1 MNSFA
6 NIMAVASGFF
16 LMAYK
21 GPPANLLMTS
31 IAINLALA
39 PMTGVIAMRRRRSV
53 LLWTLVGLA
62 LGAWALIAILLLPT
76 NAAVPPPPPTK
87 YPPTSDAA

>member
-16 LMAYK
+16 LMGYK
-21 GPPANLLMTS
+21 GPAANLLMTS
-31 IAINLALA
+31 IVINLALA
-39 PMTGVIAMRRRRSV
+39 PMTGVIAMRRHRTV
-53 LLWTLVGLA
+53 LLWTLIGLA
-62 LGAWALIAILLLPT
+62 LGAWALVAILILPSYVE
-76 NAAVPPPPPTK
+76 APPPTK

>member
-31 IAINLALA
+31 IVINLALA
-39 PMTGVIAMRRRRSV
+39 PMTGVIAMRRHRSV
-53 LLWTLVGLA
+53 LLWAVIGLA
-62 LGAWALIAILLLPT
+62 LGAWALVAILLLPS
-76 NAAVPPPPPTK
+76 NAGSPPPPSK

>member
-16 LMAYK
+16 LMGYK

-39 PMTGVIAMRRRRSV
+39 PMTGVIAMRRHRSV
-53 LLWTLVGLA
+53 LLWVLIGLA
-62 LGAWALIAILLLPT
+62 LGAWALVAILILPS
-76 NAAVPPPPPTK
+76 NVDAPPPPTN

>member
-1 MNSFA
+1 MNSLA
-6 NIMAVASGFF
+6 NVMAVASGFF
-16 LMAYK
+16 LMGYK

-39 PMTGVIAMRRRRSV
+39 PMTGVIAMRRHRSV
-53 LLWTLVGLA
+53 PFWTLIGLA
-62 LGAWALIAILLLPT
+62 LGAWALIAILLLPS
-76 NAAVPPPPPTK
+76 NVAAPPPPPSK

>member
-16 LMAYK
+16 LMGYK
-21 GPPANLLMTS
+21 GSPANLLMTS
-31 IAINLALA
+31 IAVNLALA
-39 PMTGVIAMRRRRSV
+39 PMTGVIAMRRHRTV
-53 LLWTLVGLA
+53 LLWTLIGLA
-62 LGAWALIAILLLPT
+62 LGAWALVAILILPSYVE
-76 NAAVPPPPPTK
+76 APPPPPSK

>member
-21 GPPANLLMTS
+21 GPPENLLMTS
-31 IAINLALA
+31 IAVNLALA
-39 PMTGVIAMRRRRSV
+39 PMTGVIAMRRHRSV
-53 LLWTLVGLA
+53 PIWTVIGLA
-62 LGAWALIAILLLPT
+62 FGAWALIAILVLPSY
-76 NAAVPPPPPTK
+76 AAVPPPPPTK

>member
-16 LMAYK
+16 LMGYK

-31 IAINLALA
+31 IAVNLALA
-39 PMTGVIAMRRRRSV
+39 PMTGVIAMRRHRWV
-53 LLWTLVGLA
+53 LLWTVIGLA
-62 LGAWALIAILLLPT
+62 LGAWALVAILILPSS
-76 NAAVPPPPPTK
+76 AAAPPPTK